1 MLKELLEIKKEM
13 EPIIHDCSVKIQVAA
28 REVIVRKREYE
39 IYGPMIDRVYL
50 DNAIYIKIFGSGR
63 DTKSTKVDIKNGL
76 YMVYV
81 APDKPTNQ
89 EIMNKLKI
97 AFESIDNK
105 FISRILELNRR
116 MKEVIN
122 KTQATLAKASNMN
135 VLIETNLGEASAA
148 HKFVITIKYLK
159 DNQKLELKNSK
170 SAGSF
175 RDTKNHINLVVEK
188 STDSAICEKLLHDV
202 EIYFIGNGK

>member
-13 EPIIHDCSVKIQVAA
+13 EPIIHECSVKIQVAA

-50 DNAIYIKIFGSGR
+50 DNAVYVKVFATGR
-63 DTKSTKVDIKNGL
+63 DTKSTKVDIKNGF

-89 EIMNKLKI
+89 ETMNKLKVS
-97 AFESIDNK
+97 FESIDNK
-105 FISRILELNRR
+105 YISKIIELNRR
-116 MKEVIN
+116 MKEILN
-122 KTQATLAKASNMN
+122 KTRATLTKAANMN
-135 VLIETNLGEASAA
+135 VVIETNLGEASAA
-148 HKFVITIKYLK
+148 TKFVITIKYLK
-159 DNQKLELKNSK
+159 DNQKLEVKNSK

-175 RDTKNHINLVVEK
+175 RDTKNHINLVVDK
-188 STDSAICEKLLHDV
+188 NTDSAICEKLLRDV
-202 EIYFIGNGK
+202 EIYFIGN

>member
-13 EPIIHDCSVKIQVAA
+13 EPIIHECSVKIQVAA

-50 DNAIYIKIFGSGR
+50 DNAVYVKVFATGR
-63 DTKSTKVDIKNGL
+63 DTKSTKVDIKNGF

-89 EIMNKLKI
+89 ETMNKLKVS
-97 AFESIDNK
+97 FESIDNK
-105 FISRILELNRR
+105 YISKIIELNRR
-116 MKEVIN
+116 MKEILN
-122 KTQATLAKASNMN
+122 KTQATLTKAANMN
-135 VLIETNLGEASAA
+135 VVIETNLGEASAA
-148 HKFVITIKYLK
+148 TKFVITIKYLK
-159 DNQKLELKNSK
+159 DNQKLEVKNSK

-175 RDTKNHINLVVEK
+175 RDTKNHINLVVDK
-188 STDSAICEKLLHDV
+188 NTDSAICEKLLRDV
-202 EIYFIGNGK
+202 EIYFIGN